1 MIRDDIARV
10 LISEEQIQRRISEL
24 AAQITEDDPG
34 QGAHPGCAF
43 SRARCFSIPIST
55 RRIDTHI
62 SMDFMSVSSYGDG
75 TVSSGKLTIRRDL
88 SKSVE
93 GRHVI
98 IVEDIVDSGRTLSL
112 LEAHLAEKQAASVR
126 ICSLLD
132 KPSRRLE
139 GLDLPID
146 YKGFQVENEFVV
158 GYGLDYA
165 ERYRNLPYVGVLK
178 SEVYEN

>member
-1 MIRDDIARV
+1 MRAVTIPAR
-10 LISEEQIQRRISEL
+10 I
-24 AAQITEDDPG
+24 
-34 QGAHPGCAF
+34 
-43 SRARCFSIPIST
+43 
-55 RRIDTHI
+55 
-62 SMDFMSVSSYGDG
+62 DFMSVSSYGDG
-75 TVSSGKLTIRRDL
+75 TVSSGKLTIRQDL

-112 LEAHLAEKQAASVR
+112 LKAHLAEKQAASVR

>member
-24 AAQITEDDPG
+24 AAQITEDYRDKEPILVCILK
-34 QGAHPGCAF
+34 GAVLFYADL
-43 SRARCFSIPIST
+43 T

-75 TVSSGKLTIRRDL
+75 TVSSGKLTIRQDL
-88 SKSVE
+88 SKPVA

-112 LEAHLAEKQAASVR
+112 LKEHFRDKQAASVR

-139 GLDLPID
+139 GLDLKID

-165 ERYRNLPYVGVLK
+165 ERYRNLPYMGVLK